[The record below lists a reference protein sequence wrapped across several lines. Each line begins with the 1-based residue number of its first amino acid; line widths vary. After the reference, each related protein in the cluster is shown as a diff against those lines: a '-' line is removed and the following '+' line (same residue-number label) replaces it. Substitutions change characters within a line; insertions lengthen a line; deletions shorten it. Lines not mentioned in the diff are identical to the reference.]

1 MRQTNE
7 CLVTAVELV
16 VSRRHAAKV
25 FDTVEKALNIVRL
38 TEDERV
44 MLAASV
50 SRGAAAAQKIKHA
63 NVLLKVDAEGPAWDD
78 ERAAEV
84 FGPARLEHQD

>member
-1 MRQTNE
+1 M
-7 CLVTAVELV
+7 
-16 VSRRHAAKV
+16 K
-25 FDTVEKALNIVRL
+25 KKYIVRL

-44 MLAASV
+44 MLAALV

-78 ERAAEV
+78 EQAAEV
-84 FGPARLEHQD
+84 FGCAPRTVFSMILVAPLCVSMSSQPN